1 MGSTQGSHLRFS
13 FLTNIFRADINLPNR
28 TNFLKVYE
36 NFYTAI
42 LMNKRNIK
50 ESKKSN
56 IESVGFIT
64 DSSLILHR
72 FNKDQK
78 IIRKEI

>member
-1 MGSTQGSHLRFS
+1 
-13 FLTNIFRADINLPNR
+13 
-28 TNFLKVYE
+28 
-36 NFYTAI
+36 
-42 LMNKRNIK
+42 MNKRNIK